1 MQRLHARSMLTLKPR
16 PTSNERIHHFN
27 KSYIMKIAILSN
39 SSQALLTKTL
49 KAKGHEVIL
58 LKPNQIYLYVSEY
71 KSGYDRV
78 YVETD
83 NPNEPERLTMKGIDA
98 IIPRI
103 SGADFEYACA
113 VVRHFEDCLGLYSTG
128 TSLGLTI
135 ASNKFWTSQKLSEAK
150 VKQPVTVFADSP
162 QHPKFLIDLVGGL
175 PAIGKLPRGSQGKQV
190 FIMESEVGANTTLQ
204 TLYSL
209 KQNVIIQQF
218 IESGAK
224 DIRAIVIGDKV
235 VSAMERK
242 GKNDF
247 RANLSQGGT
256 GRDILNELTETEK
269 ANCVKCAKAL
279 GLDFAG
285 VDFIRLAPNNC
296 LFLEVNGNSGEK
308 IIGITERNHYED
320 LIKLIESKVKRS
332 DKEVSTNSQAE
343 TEKEVAEKIYNGL
356 KGKSNMSIDET
367 AKYLFSMKLLGKKN

>member
-1 MQRLHARSMLTLKPR
+1 
-16 PTSNERIHHFN
+16 
-27 KSYIMKIAILSN
+27 MKVAILSN

-49 KAKGHEVIL
+49 KDKGHEVIL
-58 LKPNQIYLYVSEY
+58 LKPSQIYLYVSEY
-71 KSGYDRV
+71 ESGYDRV

-83 NPNEPERLTMKGIDA
+83 NPNQPERLTIKGIDA

-128 TSLGLTI
+128 SSLGLTM

-150 VKQPVTVFADSP
+150 IKQPRTVFADSP
-162 QHPKFLIDLVGGL
+162 QYPKFLIDLVGGL

-190 FIMESEVGANTTLQ
+190 LMMESEVGANTTLGL
-204 TLYSL
+204 LYSL

-218 IESGAK
+218 IENGAK
-224 DIRAIVIGDKV
+224 DIRAIVVGDKV

-242 GKNDF
+242 GKDDF

-256 GRDILNELTETEK
+256 GRPILSELTESEK

-285 VDFIRLAPNNC
+285 VDFIRLAPDNC
-296 LFLEVNGNSGEK
+296 FFLEVNGNAGEK
-308 IIGITERNHYED
+308 VVGITGQNHYED
-320 LIKLIESKVKRS
+320 LIKLIESKVVKT
-332 DKEVSTNSQAE
+332 DKQVSTHKEEE
-343 TEKEVAEKIYNGL
+343 TEQEMLENIYNGL
-356 KGKSNMSIDET
+356 KSKNRLTTDE
-367 AKYLFSMKLLGKKN
+367 AGRFAFVCKKLGKKN